1 MRDNQKDSCI
11 SLFIIM
17 ICLVISVSTISFNNV
32 KIYKNFCKSTKL
44 SLNMNNNDSN
54 NQENVVVLIP
64 GKIKLSELEIR
75 DREKKLKNLSE
86 KWKLDRIKK
95 EEYEKKT
102 FGFSINSEIL
112 NGRLAMFFLVTGL
125 LTEYWTKQ
133 NILEQVE
140 TIFRTLGLI

>member
-1 MRDNQKDSCI
+1 MYIVIYNK
-11 SLFIIM
+11 M
-17 ICLVISVSTISFNNV
+17 ICFTFSVSIVSFNNL
-32 KIYKNFCKSTKL
+32 KIYKNFCKNTKL
-44 SLNMNNNDSN
+44 SLNMNNTDSN

-64 GKIKLSELEIR
+64 GKIKLSELEIK

-86 KWKLDRIKK
+86 KWKLERIRK

-140 TIFRTLGLI
+140 TIFRTLGLL

>member
-1 MRDNQKDSCI
+1 
-11 SLFIIM
+11 M
-17 ICLVISVSTISFNNV
+17 ICFTFSVSIVSFNNL
-32 KIYKNFCKSTKL
+32 KIYKNFCKNTKL
-44 SLNMNNNDSN
+44 SLNMNNTDSN

-64 GKIKLSELEIR
+64 GKIKLSELEIK

-86 KWKLDRIKK
+86 KWKLERIRK

-140 TIFRTLGLI
+140 TIFRTLGLL

>member
-1 MRDNQKDSCI
+1 
-11 SLFIIM
+11 M
-17 ICLVISVSTISFNNV
+17 ICSDLGIKTVSSNIMRN
-32 KIYKNFCKSTKL
+32 YKNFCKSTRL
-44 SLNMNNNDSN
+44 SLNMNNKDST
-54 NQENVVVLIP
+54 NQDEVVVLIP
-64 GKIKLSELEIR
+64 GKIKLSELEIKE
-75 DREKKLKNLSE
+75 REKKLKNLSE
-86 KWKLDRIKK
+86 KWKLERITK

-140 TIFRTLGLI
+140 TILRTLGLI